1 MDQKQFAMAIEQ
13 LCGEKGI
20 SREKVIE
27 TIEAALAS
35 AYKKDYGKRGQIIK
49 VKFDEKTGGME
60 VFQIKIVAEENIEEE
75 IEIGKEEPAPSSSPR
90 KDGAGQEGNKKV
102 PSGEGLG
109 CVEEEIKKRFN
120 PEKNITVEEAK
131 EYKKN
136 PKIDDEI
143 EISLPTHSEFGR
155 IAAQTAKQVIIQKIR
170 EAEKEAVYDEYK
182 GREGEIL
189 SGTVQRIEGNNIFI
203 DIGRTAGILFS
214 AEQIPGEHYRVGQR
228 LKVCLLKVDEDA
240 RNSGLV
246 FSRTHPNMVNKLF
259 EVEVP
264 EIASGSVEIKSVAR
278 EPGLRAKIAVVSNEN
293 GVDPI
298 GSCVGQRGSRIQMI
312 TNELNG
318 EKIDIIEWN
327 ENPMKFIQNAMS
339 PAKISYLEINEE
351 NKSAAV
357 FVDPDQFSLA
367 IGKKG
372 QNVRLAARLT
382 GWKIDVMESK
392 KEKNSEESEEDGENE
407 KDDIKKEEI
416 KK

>member
-13 LCGEKGI
+13 LCAEKGI

-35 AYKKDYGKRGQIIK
+35 AYKKDYGKKGQIIK

-60 VFQIKIVAEENIEEE
+60 VFQIKIVAEENTEEE
-75 IEIGKEEPAPSSSPR
+75 EKEIGKEEPTPNPSR
-90 KDGAGQEGNKKV
+90 EGNKKV
-102 PSGEGLG
+102 PSREGLG

-136 PKIDDEI
+136 PKLDDEI

-182 GREGEIL
+182 GKEGEVF
-189 SGTVQRIEGNNIFI
+189 SGTVQRIEGRNVFI

-214 AEQIPGEHYRVGQR
+214 DEQIPGEHYRIGQR
-228 LKVCLLKVDEDA
+228 LKVCLLKVGEDMK
-240 RNSGLV
+240 NTGLV
-246 FSRTHPNMVNKLF
+246 FSRTHPNMINKLF

-278 EPGLRAKIAVVSNEN
+278 EPGLRAKIAVVSNES

-298 GSCVGQRGSRIQMI
+298 GSCVGQKGSRIQMI
-312 TNELNG
+312 INELNG

-327 ENPMKFIQNAMS
+327 EDPIKFIQNAMS

-351 NKSAAV
+351 NKSAITYV
-357 FVDPDQFSLA
+357 NPDQFSLA
-367 IGKKG
+367 IGRNG

-382 GWKIDVMESK
+382 GWKIDVMEAK
-392 KEKNSEESEEDGENE
+392 KLESGEESEKEKEDTQDE
-407 KDDIKKEEI
+407 KKE
-416 KK
+416 

>member
-13 LCGEKGI
+13 LCSEKGI

-35 AYKKDYGKRGQIIK
+35 AYKKDYGKRGQIIR

-60 VFQIKIVAEENIEEE
+60 VFQIKIVAEENTEEE
-75 IEIGKEEPAPSSSPR
+75 IEKMEEKKKLEIKEEPLLTPPSQGR
-90 KDGAGQEGNKKV
+90 ED
-102 PSGEGLG
+102 
-109 CVEEEIKKRFN
+109 EEESKKRFN

-131 EYKKN
+131 EYKKK

-182 GREGEIL
+182 GKEGEVF

-214 AEQIPGEHYRVGQR
+214 AEQIPDEHYRIGQR
-228 LKVCLLKVDEDA
+228 LKVCLLKVDEGA
-240 RNSGLV
+240 KNSGLV

-278 EPGLRAKIAVVSNEN
+278 EPGLRAKIAVVSNEE

-298 GSCVGQRGSRIQMI
+298 GSCVGQKGSRIQMI
-312 TNELNG
+312 INELNG

-327 ENPMKFIQNAMS
+327 KDPIKFIQNAMS

-351 NKSAAV
+351 NKSAIA
-357 FVDPDQFSLA
+357 FVNPDQFSLA
-367 IGKKG
+367 IGRKG
-372 QNVRLAARLT
+372 QNVRLAAKLT
-382 GWKIDVMESK
+382 GWKIDVMEAK
-392 KEKNSEESEEDGENE
+392 KEESGEEEEEGDESEKG
-407 KDDIKKEEI
+407 DIKKE
-416 KK
+416 

>member
-13 LCGEKGI
+13 LCSEKGI

-35 AYKKDYGKRGQIIK
+35 AYKKDYGKKGQIIK

-60 VFQIKIVAEENIEEE
+60 VFQIKTVAEEETEGE
-75 IEIGKEEPAPSSSPR
+75 VKEMEPTPSPS
-90 KDGAGQEGNKKV
+90 QEGNKKV

-109 CVEEEIKKRFN
+109 CVEEEAKKRFN

-131 EYKKN
+131 KYKKK

-143 EISLPTHSEFGR
+143 EISLPTHSDFGR

-182 GREGEIL
+182 GKEGEVF
-189 SGTVQRIEGNNIFI
+189 SGTVQRIEGNNVFV
-203 DIGRTAGILFS
+203 DIGRTAGILFPT
-214 AEQIPGEHYRVGQR
+214 EQIPGEHYRIGQR
-228 LKVCLLKVDEDA
+228 LKVCLLKAGGDMK
-240 RNSGLV
+240 NSGLV
-246 FSRTHPNMVNKLF
+246 FSRTHPSMVSKLF

-278 EPGLRAKIAVVSNEN
+278 EPGLRAKIAVVSNEE

-298 GSCVGQRGSRIQMI
+298 GSCVGQKGSRIQMI
-312 TNELNG
+312 INELDG

-327 ENPMKFIQNAMS
+327 KDPIKFIRNAMS

-351 NKSAAV
+351 NKSAVV

-367 IGKKG
+367 IGRKG
-372 QNVRLAARLT
+372 QNVRLAAKLT
-382 GWKIDVMESK
+382 GWKIDVMEAK
-392 KEKNSEESEEDGENE
+392 KSEDEGDEEEKSGEKKNDEE
-407 KDDIKKEEI
+407 
-416 KK
+416 

>member
-35 AYKKDYGKRGQIIK
+35 AYKKDYGKKGQIIK

-60 VFQIKIVAEENIEEE
+60 VFQIKVVAEENTEEE
-75 IEIGKEEPAPSSSPR
+75 IKEMEEKKKLEIKEEKPTPSPS
-90 KDGAGQEGNKKV
+90 QEGNKKV
-102 PSGEGLG
+102 LSREELG
-109 CVEEEIKKRFN
+109 RVEEEIKKRFN
-120 PEKNITVEEAK
+120 PEKNISIEEAK
-131 EYKKN
+131 KYKKK
-136 PKIDDEI
+136 PKLDDEV

-155 IAAQTAKQVIIQKIR
+155 VAAQTAKQVIIQKIR

-182 GREGEIL
+182 GKEGEVV
-189 SGTVQRIEGNNIFI
+189 SGTVQRIEGRNVFI

-214 AEQIPGEHYRVGQR
+214 AEQIPDEHYRIGQR
-228 LKVCLLKVDEDA
+228 LKVCLLKVDESA
-240 RNSGLV
+240 KNSGLV
-246 FSRTHPNMVNKLF
+246 FSRTHPNMINKLF

-278 EPGLRAKIAVVSNEN
+278 EPGLRAKIAVVSNEE

-298 GSCVGQRGSRIQMI
+298 GSCVGQKGSRIQMI
-312 TNELNG
+312 INELNG

-327 ENPMKFIQNAMS
+327 EDPIKFIRNAMS
-339 PAKISYLEINEE
+339 PAKIDYLEINEE
-351 NKSAAV
+351 NKSAIV

-367 IGKKG
+367 IGRKG

-382 GWKIDVMESK
+382 GWKIDVAESK
-392 KEKNSEESEEDGENE
+392 KEETGEEDEE
-407 KDDIKKEEI
+407 KKEDVREE
-416 KK
+416 KKE

>member
-13 LCGEKGI
+13 LCSEKGI

-35 AYKKDYGKRGQIIK
+35 AYKKDYGKRGQFIK

-60 VFQIKIVAEENIEEE
+60 VFQIKIVAEENTEEE
-75 IEIGKEEPAPSSSPR
+75 IEKMEAAKS
-90 KDGAGQEGNKKV
+90 KDEG
-102 PSGEGLG
+102 G
-109 CVEEEIKKRFN
+109 EEEESKKRFN
-120 PEKNITVEEAK
+120 PEKNITVKDAK
-131 EYKKN
+131 EYKKK

-143 EISLPTHSEFGR
+143 EISLPTHSDFGR

-182 GREGEIL
+182 GKEGEVF
-189 SGTVQRIEGNNIFI
+189 SGTVQRIEGNNVFI

-214 AEQIPGEHYRVGQR
+214 AEQIPDEHYRIGQR
-228 LKVCLLKVDEDA
+228 LKVCLLKVEEGMK
-240 RNSGLV
+240 NSGLV
-246 FSRTHPNMVNKLF
+246 FSRTHPNMVSKLF

-278 EPGLRAKIAVVSNEN
+278 EPGLRAKIAVVSNEE

-298 GSCVGQRGSRIQMI
+298 GSCVGQKGSRIQMI
-312 TNELNG
+312 INELDG

-327 ENPMKFIQNAMS
+327 KDPIKFIQNAMS

-351 NKSAAV
+351 NKSAVA
-357 FVDPDQFSLA
+357 FVNPDQFSLA
-367 IGKKG
+367 IGRKG
-372 QNVRLAARLT
+372 QNVRLAAKLT
-382 GWKIDVMESK
+382 GWKIDVTEAK
-392 KEKNSEESEEDGENE
+392 KSEDGEEEESDESE
-407 KDDIKKEEI
+407 KSDIKKEEI
-416 KK
+416 GN